1 MMTGISVFLFVCAL
15 GYILTP
21 LFQERMAWVG
31 EVDHL
36 DQRKNALH
44 REKKIY
50 LRALKDIEFEHAS
63 DKMNQSDYD
72 DLRSHY
78 QLKYSEVMAVMD
90 DLENESKESD
100 SEG

>member
-1 MMTGISVFLFVCAL
+1 MITAISVFLFVCVL

-31 EVDHL
+31 EVDDL
-36 DQRKNALH
+36 DLQWNALQ

-50 LRALKDIEFEHAS
+50 LRALKDVEFEHAS
-63 DKMNQSDYD
+63 NKMNQADYD
-72 DLRSHY
+72 DLKSHY
-78 QLKYSEVMAVMD
+78 QQKVSEVIAEMD
-90 DLENESKESD
+90 DLESEHEEPD